1 MARRQYKAAW
11 GWRGGRAKGRTNAA
25 GRVLERTNGQE
36 APAADVAGMFAREM
50 EAETGIEPMST
61 DLQSAA

>member
-1 MARRQYKAAW
+1 MAERGTGIDTARIWPGAARQGRLIRRW
-11 GWRGGRAKGRTNAA
+11 GIRPTAQG
-25 GRVLERTNGQE
+25 L
-36 APAADVAGMFAREM
+36 M